1 MERSHFKQ
9 FFEMYFN
16 YPYEKLKFRE
26 ADCVRQEIATSY
38 ECHPDDVECFFL
50 FSKLIHYLVK
60 EQQHYGFYRIKG
72 SDFYIPFYA
81 HASSTLITAH
91 VDLKF
96 NYNINNSV
104 FDCYHVPLKKEKTVE
119 FYYLIMEN
127 LQPAIKKIIN
137 NSDLF
142 TLNLTLKKT
151 AIYFDF
157 DLTCHTLEV
166 TNRCFNF
173 SEFFSIKH
181 SCKMEPNISNVFVD
195 FRYDL
200 SYCIDK
206 RSDFLTIISK
216 PTKSTN
222 YEIVTVLDKS
232 EMFRQSFQGITDF
245 GVLDYTTIYEL
256 AELVKEYRQVE
267 KMYTI

>member
-1 MERSHFKQ
+1 MQRSHFKK
-9 FFEMYFN
+9 FFETYFN

-38 ECHPDDVECFFL
+38 ECQPDDVECFFL
-50 FSKLIHYLVK
+50 FSNLLHYLVK
-60 EQQHYGFYRIKG
+60 EQKHYGFYRIKG
-72 SDFYIPFYA
+72 SDIYIPFYA

-91 VDLKF
+91 VELQF

-104 FDCYHVPLKKEKTVE
+104 FDCCHVPLKKEKTVE
-119 FYYLIMEN
+119 FYYLVMDN

-137 NSDLF
+137 DSDLF

-166 TNRCFNF
+166 TNRCLNF
-173 SEFFSIKH
+173 SEFFSIRH
-181 SCKMEPNISNVFVD
+181 NCKMEPHMTNVTVD

-200 SYCIDK
+200 SYRIDK
-206 RSDFLTIISK
+206 RSDFLTVISK
-216 PTKSTN
+216 PNKYDVITDFN
-222 YEIVTVLDKS
+222 KS
-232 EMFRQSFQGITDF
+232 EMFKQSFQGITDF
-245 GVLDYTTIYEL
+245 GVLEYTTIDEL
-256 AELVKEYRQVE
+256 AKLVKEYRQVE